1 MTTPD
6 PVPAA
11 PPSDQFVEVLG
22 VLYLHQRTADG
33 GDLYLT
39 RFGMAYADLLRVE
52 NWYEPEWFQSRRQR
66 LLGTSAVFRVPT
78 REVAGRSIDLVVK
91 NCRVGED
98 IPVDTQLLR
107 EFVNAE
113 FNSPWEEFSLVME
126 MREGRHGP
134 PALKIEA
141 QEPLAIYVPPERMQE
156 WQTGRSE
163 DRINRIRRQHP
174 GLDLDILK
182 QYKLIYGWIHGLNVV
197 ETLVER
203 GAPADMVRELP
214 WRLNDRVLADLAAK
228 GFTVADMKPVHI
240 ILPERVLAEVPA
252 EPIAAAAA
260 VADMVEQRRYAMIDY
275 ELLLRTPEYQSQV
288 HLHRRICY
296 FDELH
301 HRFDASPLPPHLAQV
316 EVLGVPFVHG
326 QVESTGGR
334 LWVVGRNAR
343 LFDFFLPERWRRTPG
358 SRLSPRHDVHYTLTK
373 DQIHLVW
380 KTSMVGERPVGPGDA
395 ALAERAHARGYN
407 SPFEEAALAAAL
419 AAAGI
424 PTTFVRAIY
433 RTGSR
438 KLEPVED
445 HRRYDSHRAIIGPD
459 GRPVLA
465 DNHNYV
471 VIQGYFN
478 GSLSPAAPGG
488 SPPTRP
494 LDLEAA
500 VARGLM
506 GRGQAEDT
514 VAAIRA
520 RMAAAGFDGGLL
532 DLRDFLVSLAGEERL
547 LRGPDGAIEVRVCDF
562 KLIGRLPA
570 GSP

>member
-1 MTTPD
+1 MSTPD
-6 PVPAA
+6 PSPAA
-11 PPSDQFVEVLG
+11 PASDQFVEVLG
-22 VLYLHQRTADG
+22 VVYLHQRTADG

-39 RFGMAYADLLRVE
+39 RFGLAYADLLQIE
-52 NWYEPEWFQSRRQR
+52 NWYDPEWFQAHRQR
-66 LLGTSAVFRVPT
+66 LLGTSAVYRVPT
-78 REVAGRSIDLVVK
+78 RTVGGRSIDLVVK

-98 IPVDTQLLR
+98 VPVDTQLLR

-113 FNSPWEEFSLVME
+113 FNSPWEEFSLLME
-126 MREGRHGP
+126 LREGRHGP
-134 PALKIEA
+134 PGLAIEA

-197 ETLVER
+197 EALVER
-203 GAPADMVRELP
+203 NAPADMVRELP
-214 WRLNDRVLADLAAK
+214 WRLNDRVLVDLAAK

-240 ILPERVLAEVPA
+240 ILPQRILAEVPA
-252 EPIAAAAA
+252 EPVAAAEAIDEVIA
-260 VADMVEQRRYAMIDY
+260 RRRYAVIDY

-301 HRFDASPLPPHLAQV
+301 HRFDASPLPSHLARV
-316 EVLGVPFVHG
+316 EVMGVPYVHG

-358 SRLSPRHDVHYTLTK
+358 ARLSPRHDVHYTLTK
-373 DQIHLVW
+373 DQVHLVW
-380 KTSMVGERPVGPGDA
+380 KTSMVGEVPSGLGDGG
-395 ALAERAHARGYN
+395 LAERARARGYN
-407 SPFEEAALAAAL
+407 SPFEEAELAVALT
-419 AAAGI
+419 AAGI

-438 KLEPVED
+438 KLEPVD
-445 HRRYDSHRAIIGPD
+445 DRRRYQSHAGIACPD

-471 VIQGYFN
+471 LIQGYYN
-478 GSLSPAAPGG
+478 RSLSPAAPGG
-488 SPPTRP
+488 ETPTRP

-500 VARGLM
+500 VGGGLL
-506 GRGQAEDT
+506 RRDQAEAT
-514 VAAIRA
+514 VEGIRA

-532 DLRDFLVSLAGEERL
+532 DLRDFLVSLEGDHL
-547 LRGPDGAIEVRVCDF
+547 VRGQDGAIEVRVCDF

-570 GSP
+570 PA